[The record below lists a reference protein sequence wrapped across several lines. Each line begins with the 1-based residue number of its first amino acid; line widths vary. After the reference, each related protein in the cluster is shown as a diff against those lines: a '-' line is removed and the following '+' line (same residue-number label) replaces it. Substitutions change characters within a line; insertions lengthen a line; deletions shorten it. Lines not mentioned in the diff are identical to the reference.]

1 VFDSFFDRAKDLAI
15 AAVVGVMLAL
25 AGLLALT
32 AAAAWQ
38 LAQWM
43 PWPAALAVV
52 GVGLLAISAI
62 ALWIGTAKKK
72 PEPKPEDMLGDIDP
86 VAMVLGLMELPVEV
100 TKKIVSEKPI
110 ASIVVLS
117 SLGLLIARNPQVAL
131 KLFDKVVGTFG
142 AGFGVGGS
150 TKE

>member
-43 PWPAALAVV
+43 AWPAALAVV
-52 GVGLLAISAI
+52 GVGLLAIAAI
-62 ALWIGTAKKK
+62 ALLIGMAKKSK
-72 PEPKPEDMLGDIDP
+72 PEPQPQDMMGDVDP

-100 TKKIVSEKPI
+100 TKKIISEKPI
-110 ASIVVLS
+110 ASIVVIS
-117 SLGLLIARNPQVAL
+117 SLGLLIARRPEIAM

-142 AGFGVGGS
+142 
-150 TKE
+150 KID

>member
-38 LAQWM
+38 LSQWM
-43 PWPAALAVV
+43 PWPAALALV
-52 GVGLLAISAI
+52 GVGLLSISAI

-86 VAMVLGLMELPVEV
+86 VSMVLGLMELPVEV

-131 KLFDKVVGTFG
+131 KLFDKVVGTF
-142 AGFGVGGS
+142 AP
-150 TKE
+150 KE

>member
-1 VFDSFFDRAKDLAI
+1 MFDSFFGRAKDLAI

-25 AGLLALT
+25 VGVASLT

-38 LAQWM
+38 LSLWM

-52 GVGLLAISAI
+52 GVGLLAIAAI
-62 ALWIGTAKKK
+62 ALWVGTAKKK
-72 PEPKPEDMLGDIDP
+72 PEPQQPESLMGDIDP

-100 TKKIVSEKPI
+100 TKKIISEKPI
-110 ASIVVLS
+110 ASIVVIS
-117 SLGLLIARNPQVAL
+117 SLGLLIARRPEVAL

-142 AGFGVGGS
+142 GGGA
-150 TKE
+150 KE

>member
-1 VFDSFFDRAKDLAI
+1 MFDSFFDRAKDLAI

-38 LAQWM
+38 LSQWM
-43 PWPAALAVV
+43 PWPAALALV
-52 GVGLLAISAI
+52 GVGLLSISAI
-62 ALWIGTAKKK
+62 ALWVGTAKKK
-72 PEPKPEDMLGDIDP
+72 PEPQPEDALGDIDP
-86 VAMVLGLMELPVEV
+86 VSMVLGLMELPVEV

-131 KLFDKVVGTFG
+131 KLFDKVVGTF
-142 AGFGVGGS
+142 AGP